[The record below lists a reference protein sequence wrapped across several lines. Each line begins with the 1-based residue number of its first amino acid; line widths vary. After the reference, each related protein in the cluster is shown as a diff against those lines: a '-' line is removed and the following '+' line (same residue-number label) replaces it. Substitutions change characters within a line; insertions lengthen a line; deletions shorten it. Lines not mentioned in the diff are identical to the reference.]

1 MQDVNVMLEPLRAL
15 LQQIGAFLPRLL
27 AALGVLL
34 VGWLL
39 AKGVR
44 FGVVK
49 ALRAFNFHVLSQ
61 RAGIDNFLQ
70 QGGTQKDA
78 TDLFGLILYW
88 LVILAALIVASNG
101 LGLANVTELLTRVAL
116 FLPKLLIALVLL
128 ILGAYF
134 GRFIG
139 QAVTTYLRNAE
150 IADAGLLGHV
160 VQYAI
165 VAFVILLAFDHL
177 DIGGGLIQ
185 NTFLILLAGV
195 VLALALAFGIGGR
208 DWAAA
213 LLDRWWPREHPAA
226 NERPRPRDR
235 P

>member
-15 LQQIGAFLPRLL
+15 LQQIGAFAPRLL

-34 VGWLL
+34 VGWLI
-39 AKGVR
+39 AKAVR

-49 ALRAFNFHVLSQ
+49 ALRAFNFHVLTQ

-78 TDLFGLILYW
+78 TDLFGMILYW

-116 FLPKLLIALVLL
+116 FLPKLLVALLLL
-128 ILGAYF
+128 IIGSYF

-139 QAVTTYLRNAE
+139 QAITTYLRNDGISDAE
-150 IADAGLLGHV
+150 LLGHA

-185 NTFLILLAGV
+185 NTFLILLTGV
-195 VLALALAFGIGGR
+195 VLALALSFGLGGR
-208 DWAAA
+208 DRAAD
-213 LLDRWWPREHPAA
+213 LLERWFPRNKPPDQ
-226 NERPRPRDR
+226 RR
-235 P
+235 